1 MRGRLPGLA
10 LLWIGCA
17 PAPTVEPPAP
27 APAPPASGSAEP
39 AAAPIVAI
47 TPATPGPRPIT
58 TPEISEARQSA
69 QRRMLG
75 RQASEPAKPEDRPP
89 PAPGQPPPVP
99 ADSLGKFLLIE
110 DPAPDRPA
118 LARFHAALRELAAG
132 RDADGKVRVAM
143 YGASGTAA
151 DIFTGYV
158 RAYLQRRFGEAGPG
172 FVPMVRMNAWYR
184 HSEVAVE
191 SSKQWAKEHAV
202 RKTRPPEE
210 PRLGLMGVSFTTTSK
225 RAFARVVPGPGLH
238 AATLTGE
245 LMYWQGPGGGRFKVR
260 RGEKH
265 VTDGSSRAAAPGA
278 GYLALPPG
286 PGDAAIELT
295 PRGDGVVRVF
305 GVALEAAAA
314 GVVVDTLGLEGARA
328 ANQLVWDE
336 AVWADNLR
344 RRAPDLVVLSYGT
357 NESTDADVPIA
368 VYREE
373 LTQVLARFQR
383 AVPRASCVLLGPSD
397 YPAGEPRLAAI
408 IAVQREL
415 AIRSGCGFWDAQAFM
430 GGPGSMAAWVT
441 SDPPLAQADGLHT
454 TRRGSVHKGVAFV
467 DALMFA
473 YDAAAA
479 PTPAP

>member
-1 MRGRLPGLA
+1 MRGRSPGLA

-47 TPATPGPRPIT
+47 TPATPGPRPII
-58 TPEISEARQSA
+58 TPEISEARQQA

-191 SSKQWAKEHAV
+191 SSKQWIKEHAV

-210 PRLGLMGVSFTTTSK
+210 PRLGLMGVSFTTTNK

-357 NESTDADVPIA
+357 NESTDADVPIE

-408 IAVQREL
+408 IAIQREL

-479 PTPAP
+479 STPAP